1 MSEKRYIVRLSED
14 EREQLKAWLRQK
26 RVAAQKRTRAQ
37 VLLKVDED
45 EEGPGWT
52 DAQAAQAFDVHE
64 TTVRAIRCRLV
75 EGGLDA
81 ALERPPRPPR
91 VSKLTP
97 AVERELLAV
106 AQSRPPA
113 GRARWTLQLLADR
126 LVHLEVVDS
135 VSYETVRRG
144 LKKTTSRRTPRS
156 AG

>member
-1 MSEKRYIVRLSED
+1 M
-14 EREQLKAWLRQK
+14 
-26 RVAAQKRTRAQ
+26 
-37 VLLKVDED
+37 
-45 EEGPGWT
+45 
-52 DAQAAQAFDVHE
+52 HE

-91 VSKLTP
+91 VPKLTP

-144 LKKTTSRRTPRS
+144 LKKMTSRRTPRS